1 MIRGGLMLVLWG
13 KRKKLAKV
21 TRIEDGAVYQIE
33 MPPDSG
39 IFYMPLVVDG
49 KNVEEY
55 TEVSDDSDRRKAE
68 ESQGKYSQ
76 IAIEST

>member
-1 MIRGGLMLVLWG
+1 MLVLWG
-13 KRKKLAKV
+13 KKKKLAKV
-21 TRIEDGAVYQIE
+21 TRIENGAVYQLE

-55 TEVSDDSDRRKAE
+55 TEVSDDRRKAE